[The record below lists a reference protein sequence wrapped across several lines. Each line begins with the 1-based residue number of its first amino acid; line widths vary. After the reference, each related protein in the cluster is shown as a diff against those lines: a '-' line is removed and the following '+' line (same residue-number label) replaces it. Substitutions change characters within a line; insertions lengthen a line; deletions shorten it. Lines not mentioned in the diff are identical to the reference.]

1 MYLTI
6 NHMRILLV
14 LSKIFMKNNFS
25 KHKTPAPSENWVNM
39 RKEERYK
46 ILKKIIDSDI
56 RYKNFEIFN
65 TPDNGQL
72 VFKID
77 ENISVK
83 ERGLML
89 LDFEKKIKNNID
101 KGLTV
106 WCEPVGDKSKSRNL
120 RGLKLKYEN

>member
-1 MYLTI
+1 MINLT
-6 NHMRILLV
+6 RILLG
-14 LSKIFMKNNFS
+14 LFKIFMKNNYS
-25 KHKTPAPSENWVNM
+25 KYKTQTPSENWIKMN
-39 RKEERYK
+39 KDERFK
-46 ILKKIIDSDI
+46 TLKKIIDSDI

-77 ENISVK
+77 ENISVN

-89 LDFEKKIKNNID
+89 LNFEKKIKASID

-106 WCEPVGDKSKSRNL
+106 WCEPVGDKSKLRNL
-120 RGLKLKYEN
+120 RGIKLNYKNNK

>member
-1 MYLTI
+1 
-6 NHMRILLV
+6 
-14 LSKIFMKNNFS
+14 
-25 KHKTPAPSENWVNM
+25 M

-106 WCEPVGDKSKSRNL
+106 WCEPVGDKSKLRNL
-120 RGLKLKYEN
+120 RGIKLKYEN